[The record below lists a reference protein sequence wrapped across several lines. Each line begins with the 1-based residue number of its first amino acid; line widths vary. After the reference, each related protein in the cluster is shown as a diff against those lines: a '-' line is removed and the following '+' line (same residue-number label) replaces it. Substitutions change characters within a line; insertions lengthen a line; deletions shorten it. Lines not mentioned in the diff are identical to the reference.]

1 MIRRPPRSTLFPY
14 TTLFRSDYTSED
26 VLEFVCGRDSKELS
40 QVGAACPDHLVRTK
54 VKPLW
59 VDFDSEREGAE
70 ELKAKLRDGVEG
82 YRREYEAYYARNRE
96 RNPQGDAPMFDP
108 NPRVVLIPGVGLI
121 GAAHNAKEAA
131 LSRDFAYRAINVM
144 QIGRA
149 SCRERV

>member
-59 VDFDSEREGAE
+59 VDFDPHSEGAE
-70 ELKAKLRDGVEG
+70 ELKVRLHGGVEA
-82 YRREYEAYYARNRE
+82 YRREYEAYFARHE
-96 RNPQGDAPMFDP
+96 EADEEMFDP
-108 NPRVVLIPGVGLI
+108 NPRVVV
-121 GAAHNAKEAA
+121 
-131 LSRDFAYRAINVM
+131 
-144 QIGRA
+144 
-149 SCRERV
+149 